1 MFNVYSIENQNFY
14 LNNSIISGV
23 QGLDISYNN
32 NINSSLA
39 VEDSNFNYFISSPV
53 VADLNIEYL
62 LSQKDGFINFITGD
76 FFEGKIEYG
85 SKFFTFSSG
94 YLTNYSLNYRLGE
107 YPKVNA
113 RSVIFGELGNTSG
126 IFNYSPKRLDNFIIG
141 DNYYAELNLN
151 EVNSNRLESF
161 SIEIEIPR
169 EPVYTI
175 GNYLPDNVI
184 IKYPININMD
194 LNFSMSEYDQ
204 EKVTNIFTGIRS
216 SLTNIKI
223 KEYNSNSNLLLLNLS
238 GLVNDQSS
246 INYSLNND
254 AKLNLN
260 LKTQILN
267 NNINLDFLT

>member
-23 QGLDISYNN
+23 QGVNISYNN
-32 NINSSLA
+32 NVDSSLA
-39 VEDSNFNYFISSPV
+39 VNDSNSNYFVSNPI
-53 VADLNIEYL
+53 VANLDIDYL
-62 LSQKDGFINFITGD
+62 LSQKDRFINFITGD
-76 FFEGKIEYG
+76 LFEGKVEYG
-85 SKFFTFSSG
+85 NKFLTFSSG

-107 YPKVNA
+107 YPIVNTKNI
-113 RSVIFGELGNTSG
+113 IFGELGNTSG
-126 IFNYSPKRLDNFIIG
+126 VFSYIPNRLNNFTLG
-141 DNYYAELNLN
+141 DSCYAEISLN

-161 SIEIEIPR
+161 SIEIEVPR

-184 IKYPININMD
+184 IKYPIYINMD
-194 LNFSMSEYDQ
+194 LNFSMSEYNQ
-204 EKVTNIFTGIRS
+204 EKVSNIFTGIKS
-216 SLTNIKI
+216 YPANIKI
-223 KEYNSNSNLLLLNLS
+223 KEYNSNSNLLVLNLS

-246 INYSLNND
+246 INYTLNND